1 MFTIVQ
7 NPRSNLISFAS
18 RSKFKICLLKGGMS
32 SSNESSIFK
41 SSREENFPKSGVVNV
56 YGKSGSGKTTFF
68 TKRLKHINFD
78 HELLKSKERTCDF
91 LDMMRYSLLPLV
103 LDDYELVEGVIGIKE
118 LKPLRVP
125 LYIVSTNK
133 ISSLDV
139 VTTYYE
145 FPGVPVEEF
154 AHAQGISIERAS
166 ELLEKSNGN
175 MHTVKL
181 DLDNFKSERDVFLS
195 SKEYVQD
202 LVAGKKGFLD
212 KHLSEHG
219 NTFGI
224 IHENYPDFSS
234 CIEKVA
240 HSLSDADLI
249 DRAIYQDMS
258 WELMPFFNVSA
269 CLIPATHFSP
279 TTPNLRPA
287 SIWTKTSNML
297 MKRNR
302 LKKLRG
308 VHRDSVPL
316 LVQKMNAGEDAQA
329 QFSSYDLDSLNQ
341 LSLTKIKPRV
351 LTSLKKKCPRKE

>member
-1 MFTIVQ
+1 MFT
-7 NPRSNLISFAS
+7 ST
-18 RSKFKICLLKGGMS
+18 K
-32 SSNESSIFK
+32 
-41 SSREENFPKSGVVNV
+41 EENFPKSGVINV
-56 YGKSGSGKTTFF
+56 YGKSGCGKTTFF
-68 TKRLKHINFD
+68 SKRIKHIQFD
-78 HELLKSKERTCDF
+78 HEILKSKDRTCDF

-103 LDDYELVEGVIGIKE
+103 LDDYELVEGSIGLKE

-125 LYIVSTNK
+125 LYILSTNK

-139 VTTYYE
+139 VTNYYE
-145 FPGVPVEEF
+145 FHGVPVEDF
-154 AHAQGISIERAS
+154 ARAQGISVELAH

-181 DLDNFKSERDVFLS
+181 DLDNFKSERDMFLS

-234 CIEKVA
+234 ECMETVA
-240 HSLSDADLI
+240 QSLSDADLI
-249 DRAIYQDMS
+249 DRAIYQDMA

-269 CLIPATHFSP
+269 CLIPAINFEP
-279 TTPNLRPA
+279 TPDSAPALRPA

-308 VHRDSVPL
+308 VNRDSVSL
-316 LVQKMNAGEDAQA
+316 LVQKMNTGGDAPP

-341 LSLTKIKPRV
+341 LSFTKIKPRV

>member
-1 MFTIVQ
+1 
-7 NPRSNLISFAS
+7 
-18 RSKFKICLLKGGMS
+18 MS
-32 SSNESSIFK
+32 SKDSSLSKDESLSIFK
-41 SSREENFPKSGVVNV
+41 ESREENFPKSGVVNV
-56 YGKSGSGKTTFF
+56 YGKSGCGKTTFF
-68 TKRLKHINFD
+68 SRHVKHINFD
-78 HELLKSKERTCDF
+78 HELLKSKDRTCDF

-103 LDDYELVEGVIGIKE
+103 LDDYELVEGAIGIKE
-118 LKPLRVP
+118 LKPLRLP
-125 LYIVSTNK
+125 LYIISTNK

-139 VTTYYE
+139 VTTHYE
-145 FPGVPVEEF
+145 FTGVPVEEF
-154 AHAQGISIERAS
+154 ARSQGISTERAT

-181 DLDNFKSERDVFLS
+181 DLDNFKSDRDVFTS

-202 LVAGKKGFLD
+202 LVSGKKGFLD

-224 IHENYPDFSS
+224 IHENYPDLSAES
-234 CIEKVA
+234 MEKVA
-240 HSLSDADLI
+240 RSLSDADLI

-258 WELMPFFNVSA
+258 WELMPFFNVTA
-269 CLIPATHFSP
+269 CLIPATHFLP
-279 TTPNLRPA
+279 KTTPNLRPA

-308 VHRDSVPL
+308 VHRDSVSL
-316 LVQKMNAGEDAQA
+316 LVQKMNAGEDAPS

-341 LSLTKIKPRV
+341 LSFTKIKPRV
-351 LTSLKKKCPRKE
+351 LTSLKKKCPLKE